1 MIMIRNKITHKCSGD
16 FFNRTCAYMY
26 LKAMN
31 NLADNEIIKVN
42 YYLMR
47 PLNSKEEQK
56 IGPFDN
62 QESLFHYQSINR
74 NKSKDM
80 IRLKTIIIL

>member
-16 FFNRTCAYMY
+16 FFNKTCAYMH

-31 NLADNEIIKVN
+31 NLANNEIVKVE

-62 QESLFHYQSINR
+62 PESLFHYQSIN
-74 NKSKDM
+74 KPQGT
-80 IRLKTIIIL
+80 IQLKTIIVL

>member
-16 FFNRTCAYMY
+16 FFNKTCAYMH

-31 NLADNEIIKVN
+31 NLANNEIVKVE

>member
-1 MIMIRNKITHKCSGD
+1 MIMIRNKSTKKMFGD
-16 FFNRTCAYMY
+16 FFDKTCAFMH

-31 NLADNEIIKVN
+31 NLAGNEIVKVN

-47 PLNSKEEQK
+47 PVTSKEEQK

-62 QESLFHYQSINR
+62 QESLFHYRSLNQPKGTIQ
-74 NKSKDM
+74 
-80 IRLKTIIIL
+80 LKTIVVL